1 MRTGSDHVAIGQE
14 AAVRNAEDLKQRALL
29 DESVL
34 FEPRKKMLRQ
44 RVIAPRGGP
53 AEMVERQIEPPV
65 DVGLRRVLSRA
76 VGGDVDIGLG
86 CGELRR
92 RAVLV
97 GGADVERV
105 RAGLATE
112 AGMDVGR
119 QQRARKVAEMLDAVD
134 VRQGTG
140 DEISGHDALRS
151 MMSADPESKNPPQE
165 GRVLGPLHP
174 NGARAP
180 SIPPASLLRDG
191 HSHLEAGGGEGHDA
205 IPTLSATSLSSRPAT
220 NKGADISEGDG
231 SSRPAI
237 MIRSISKARVPRWI
251 GVRPGRQA

>member
-1 MRTGSDHVAIGQE
+1 
-14 AAVRNAEDLKQRALL
+14 
-29 DESVL
+29 
-34 FEPRKKMLRQ
+34 
-44 RVIAPRGGP
+44 
-53 AEMVERQIEPPV
+53 MVERQIEPPV

-151 MMSADPESKNPPQE
+151 MMSADPESKTLRRK
-165 GRVLGPLHP
+165 GGFWVRFIRTARVRLQ
-174 NGARAP
+174 
-180 SIPPASLLRDG
+180 SLQQVSCG
-191 HSHLEAGGGEGHDA
+191 TG
-205 IPTLSATSLSSRPAT
+205 
-220 NKGADISEGDG
+220 
-231 SSRPAI
+231 
-237 MIRSISKARVPRWI
+237 IRISKRAAAKVMKLFQRCR
-251 GVRPGRQA
+251 RQV